1 MPCFPRTLPCT
12 GDRRSSCSAVGVF
25 PSAGRCPGEVP
36 VPLRCTSPW
45 DDRQG
50 TSSGSTPTCLDH
62 TGMPAPQAR
71 PSQGRCSGR
80 LFLRF
85 VLVPCGKGNQK
96 IFLSKA
102 KKARIVRQ
110 GHFSLYYTYRM
121 GIHTVLTRCMDTHFF
136 LFSLLSLN
144 GTRKAV
150 KGSDGKNRTA
160 KLLRIFFRTEPAKP
174 LTASQCEVTFADRK
188 KKNYPISSFTICFT
202 TFIFTLDASALS

>member
-1 MPCFPRTLPCT
+1 MPCFPRTLPGT

-36 VPLRCTSPW
+36 VPLLCTSPW
-45 DDRQG
+45 DDLQG

-85 VLVPCGKGNQK
+85 VLVPCGKGNPK

-110 GHFSLYYTYRM
+110 GHFSLY
-121 GIHTVLTRCMDTHFF
+121 IHIPHGNTHSANTQHSHTFF
-136 LFSLLSLN
+136 SFFPAIPTTEHGERS
-144 GTRKAV
+144 RVRAEK
-150 KGSDGKNRTA
+150 TA
-160 KLLRIFFRTEPAKP
+160 QRSCSGFFQFRT
-174 LTASQCEVTFADRK
+174 CEALDGFGVWSYLCRPKQRK
-188 KKNYPISSFTICFT
+188 IIR
-202 TFIFTLDASALS
+202 